1 MVALNTT
8 ASLWSKRLPVL
19 AREGKKLGSA
29 EKDVTPNCC
38 FILCNV
44 CCWVNS
50 C

>member
-1 MVALNTT
+1 MVALNKT

-19 AREGKKLGSA
+19 ARERGKLSSGES
-29 EKDVTPNCC
+29 DVTPNCC
-38 FILCNV
+38 FLLCNV